1 MELGY
6 TLSSEETG
14 PRDLVRY
21 AARAEEAGF
30 SFAMISDHFH
40 PWIDEMGHSPFVWS
54 VLGAV
59 AEATQRLRVGTAVTC
74 PTMRIHPVLVA
85 HAAASTALLFQG
97 RFMLGVGSGENLNEH
112 VIGGRWPATAERQEM
127 LREAVRLIRHL
138 WEGGEQDWRGD
149 HYKVENARI
158 YDLPEPLPQILV
170 AAAGPKSA
178 RLAAEIGDGLIG
190 TDPQPELVE
199 AFRQA
204 GGGRRPIYGQLA
216 VCWAETE
223 ERAREIAHR
232 AWPLAGVPGPVRSEL
247 RRPKEFA
254 AVCSLVTPDQVAA
267 TMPLGPDP
275 TRHAAAIADFARAG
289 FDHVFVHQVGPDQ
302 RGFFRFY
309 EREVLP
315 QLQRAA

>member
-74 PTMRIHPVLVA
+74 PTMRIHPALVA
-85 HAAASTALLFQG
+85 QAAASTALLFEG

-112 VIGGRWPATAERQEM
+112 VIGGRWPVTAERQEM
-127 LREAVRLIRHL
+127 LREAVSLIRHL
-138 WEGGEQDWRGD
+138 WEGGERDWKGE
-149 HYKVENARI
+149 HFTVEDARI

-170 AAAGPKSA
+170 AVAGPKSA

-190 TDPQPELVE
+190 TDPQRKLVE

-204 GGGRRPIYGQLA
+204 GGGGRPIYGQLA

-223 ERAREIAHR
+223 ERAREIAHG

-254 AVCSLVTPDQVAA
+254 AVCSLVTPEQVAA
-267 TMPLGPDP
+267 KMPLGPDP
-275 TRHAAAIADFARAG
+275 AKHAAAVVEFARAG
-289 FDHVFVHQVGPDQ
+289 FDHVWVHQVGPDQ
-302 RGFFRFY
+302 DGFFRFY